1 MRKAL
6 FALAAVK
13 YLVPLGAEV
22 NTVDK
27 NNETAMHG
35 DAYKN
40 IPAGIRHLDSSGHD
54 IKVWNKNNRH
64 KRTPLLIAEGY
75 RPSNLKPSFA
85 TVEAI
90 TKVMLPPGI
99 QLPKGPKPK
108 KTNY

>member
-1 MRKAL
+1 MRKTL

-27 NNETAMHG
+27 NSETAMHG
-35 DAYKN
+35 AAYKN

-54 IKVWNKNNRH
+54 IQIWNTNNRH

-75 RPSNLKPSFA
+75 RPSNFKPSFA

-90 TKVMLPPGI
+90 TKVMLSRGV
-99 QLPKGPKPK
+99 QLPKGSKPR